1 MSCRI
6 RPALPDDAAA
16 VAAIYAPI
24 VRDTPI
30 SFEIDPPDAQEM
42 RRRIEATASHTPWL
56 VCTDG
61 DAVAGYAYATRHRER
76 AAYRW
81 SVEVSVYL
89 HESARG
95 RGIGAAVYEALLRIL
110 RIQGFHRAFAGITLP
125 NPASVRLH
133 ESADFTP
140 LGVYRS
146 VGFKCGAWHD
156 VGWWERG
163 LAEPA
168 QPPEEPIPFAEIAE
182 SAPVAAALADAA
194 AHVR

>member
-1 MSCRI
+1 
-6 RPALPDDAAA
+6 
-16 VAAIYAPI
+16 
-24 VRDTPI
+24 
-30 SFEIDPPDAQEM
+30 M
-42 RRRIEATASHTPWL
+42 RRRVEATASRTPWL
-56 VCTDG
+56 ACTDG
-61 DAVAGYAYATRHRER
+61 DAVTGYAYATRHRER

-95 RGIGAAVYEALLRIL
+95 RGVGAGAYQALLTIL

-133 ESADFTP
+133 ENAGFTP
-140 LGVYRS
+140 LGVFRR

-168 QPPEEPIPFAEIAE
+168 QPPEEPLPFEQIAE
-182 SAPVAAALADAA
+182 SARVVAALAEGAA
-194 AHVR
+194 RIR